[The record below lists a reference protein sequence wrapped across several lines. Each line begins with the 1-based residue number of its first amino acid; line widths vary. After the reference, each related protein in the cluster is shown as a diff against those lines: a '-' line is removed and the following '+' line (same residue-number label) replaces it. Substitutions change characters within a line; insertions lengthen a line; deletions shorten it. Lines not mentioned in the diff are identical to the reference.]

1 MAGGLNFGRCS
12 MQHTLH
18 CTAQNCIS
26 IIFCPVKIHRLL
38 NYMPSEFDFS
48 SNKPMFSRS
57 FKESGLKKIVK
68 LLYATF
74 ENINLFD
81 YAIHNILPLKEVL
94 YILA

>member
-1 MAGGLNFGRCS
+1 
-12 MQHTLH
+12 
-18 CTAQNCIS
+18 
-26 IIFCPVKIHRLL
+26 
-38 NYMPSEFDFS
+38 MPSEFDFS

>member
-1 MAGGLNFGRCS
+1 
-12 MQHTLH
+12 
-18 CTAQNCIS
+18 
-26 IIFCPVKIHRLL
+26 
-38 NYMPSEFDFS
+38 
-48 SNKPMFSRS
+48 MFSRS